1 MSQSSGF
8 LGSLLRLGLPLL
20 KKVIAPF
27 GLTAAMSAADA
38 GIQKKIC
45 GYGQRGSKVGEITLV
60 ISSKDMSDIME
71 VIKVLEDKGL
81 LVKRTAE
88 TTANEIQL

>member
-1 MSQSSGF
+1 MN
-8 LGSLLRLGLPLL
+8 
-20 KKVIAPF
+20 
-27 GLTAAMSAADA
+27 AADA
-38 GIQKKIC
+38 EIQKKIR
-45 GYGQRGSKVGEITLV
+45 GYGAQRKAQKGGKVGDITLV